1 RVAGLHWQQLVRVRS
16 SRLRA
21 KLRLLLGYL
30 LHLAI
35 VFRFNALTGFR
46 GAEQRLMQS
55 WALRSIAIK
64 DGVPA
69 SRWFGW
75 PFPRSRRIYGWLL
88 RLYYSSWQRHASIE
102 RLFDEV
108 KPVLVVLGHVQT
120 HFCTPYALTASV
132 RNIPILGVIGSWDQP
147 TTKGPLTAGVTR
159 FVVQS
164 RAVADDLA
172 RYHAVPRQRIQVV

>member
-1 RVAGLHWQQLVRVRS
+1 MIILPAAMTARNWLSTDVGERLGQEPGLSVTIVTPDASDEPTARSAGLSWHPLVRVRG
-16 SRLRA
+16 SRLHC

-75 PFPRSRRIYGWLL
+75 PFPRSRRIYGWFL
-88 RLYYSSWQRHASIE
+88 RLYYSSWQRHGSIE
-102 RLFDEV
+102 
-108 KPVLVVLGHVQT
+108 
-120 HFCTPYALTASV
+120 
-132 RNIPILGVIGSWDQP
+132 
-147 TTKGPLTAGVTR
+147 
-159 FVVQS
+159 
-164 RAVADDLA
+164 
-172 RYHAVPRQRIQVV
+172 